1 MGTEN
6 AKEDQLQNLILEE
19 LAMRNDIRLYKKA

>member
-1 MGTEN
+1 MDTEN

-19 LAMRNDIRLYKKA
+19 LAMRNEVRLYKKA